1 MRLIVCKKHAWD
13 NINFLRIRVIRKSSS
28 GSNAQGKEIV
38 TIRILYTP
46 VGLVSRYING
56 NSLDEFRIPKS

>member
-1 MRLIVCKKHAWD
+1 V
-13 NINFLRIRVIRKSSS
+13 RKSSS
-28 GSNAQGKEIV
+28 GSNAQGKKIV

-56 NSLDEFRIPKS
+56 NSLDESRIPEYETHFENEDCRRQ